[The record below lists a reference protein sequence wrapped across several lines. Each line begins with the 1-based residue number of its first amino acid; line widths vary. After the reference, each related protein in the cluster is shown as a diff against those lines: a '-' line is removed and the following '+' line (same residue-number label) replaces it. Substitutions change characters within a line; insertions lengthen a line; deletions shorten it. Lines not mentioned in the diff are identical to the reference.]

1 MAETDRYSLGLQ
13 YEFNL
18 EVTQLV
24 PKDEQNKPIVTD
36 KVYLDKT
43 WLSYID
49 SGPIELV
56 IENLRTGSEES
67 RFIRSDFG
75 IPLGELPIGTNLD
88 QERVYTESG
97 RRLLLARGRAEDIAV
112 KIQSNNH
119 LGLRIA
125 AIQQEGTVTP

>member
-75 IPLGELPIGTNLD
+75 IPLGELPIRTNLD